1 MENQTMNLSKFMK
14 YGIPGVISFVI
25 IFMIFPMI
33 LQGLTY
39 IMLGLMWLGNKI
51 VTWILHGK
59 KKKYEVIA
67 DVDGE
72 DMVVGTIWK

>member
-14 YGIPGVISFVI
+14 YGILGVI
-25 IFMIFPMI
+25 IFMIFPVI
-33 LQGLTY
+33 LQGLTC

-72 DMVVGTIWK
+72 DTVVGTIWK